1 MHDFRV
7 EHCLQNKMN
16 RKEEYDSYEI
26 EEPSDEERAGSRY
39 VCLILA
45 AVSILVEKLN
55 CKQTTLGYDSQFY
68 VKCK

>member
-1 MHDFRV
+1 MRDFRV

-26 EEPSDEERAGSRY
+26 EEPSDEERAASRY

-45 AVSILVEKLN
+45 YAVSILVEKLN
-55 CKQTTLGYDSQFY
+55 CKQTTTTANSM
-68 VKCK
+68 